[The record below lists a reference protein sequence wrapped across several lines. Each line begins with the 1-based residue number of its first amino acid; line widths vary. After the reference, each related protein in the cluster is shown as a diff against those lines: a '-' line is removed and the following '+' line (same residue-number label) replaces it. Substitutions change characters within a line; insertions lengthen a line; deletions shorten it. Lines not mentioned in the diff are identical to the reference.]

1 MRVVIVGA
9 GPVGSLLAAELARLG
24 VDHLTLEA
32 RATPGAGTRAI
43 GIHSAAL
50 RAMSPSGATDRILD
64 RALRVSEG
72 EARIDGRT
80 IATIRFDRA
89 RTGSLA
95 SFPFVATLPQ
105 EATEAAIAATAA
117 SHGAVEPQRGC
128 RVTRVI
134 DDGPSCRVVTD
145 RGEVR
150 GDVVVIAAGSRS
162 RSISDLT
169 HDERRRAYPD
179 RYVMADVRD
188 DTGEGPRAIV
198 HLHRDGV
205 LESFP
210 LPGGLRRFVAW
221 HRPRPPESSLE
232 DADALRAA
240 LTVRAGVAADGVATA
255 TGFGVGRFTARRM
268 HRGRVFAIGDAAH
281 EVSPIGGQGLNLG
294 LIDAATLAPLLAD
307 WGRTGQ
313 PPPQLSAW
321 ERRRRGAAR
330 TASRIAALNTV
341 AGRGHG
347 SLGAAARHA
356 GIRLAPARLLAHA
369 YGMGFDPDAREGSLT
384 PQTR

>member
-9 GPVGSLLAAELARLG
+9 GPVGTLLAAELARLG
-24 VDHLTLEA
+24 VEHVTLEA
-32 RATPGAGTRAI
+32 RAVPGTGFRAI
-43 GIHSAAL
+43 GIHSASL
-50 RAMSPSGATDRILD
+50 HAMSPSGATDRILEEC
-64 RALRVSEG
+64 LRVREG
-72 EARIDGRT
+72 EARIGGRT
-80 IATIRFDRA
+80 LTTIRFDRA

-105 EATEAAIAATAA
+105 AATEAAIAATAA
-117 SHGAVEPQRGC
+117 SHGAVAPQRGT
-128 RVTRVI
+128 RVTQVI

-145 RGEVR
+145 RGDVH

-162 RSISDLT
+162 RAISDLT
-169 HDERRRAYPD
+169 RDGRRRAYPD

-188 DTGEGPRAIV
+188 DTDEGPRAIV

-221 HRPRPPESSLE
+221 HRPLPAQTPL
-232 DADALRAA
+232 DGAAALRAA
-240 LTVRAGVAADGVATA
+240 LTVRAGVAGDAVSTATA
-255 TGFGVGRFTARRM
+255 FGVGRFLVRRM

-294 LIDAATLAPLLAD
+294 LIDAATLAPLLAE
-307 WGRTGQ
+307 WNRSGQ
-313 PPPQLSAW
+313 QPPQLAAW
-321 ERRRRGAAR
+321 ERRRRAAAR
-330 TASRIAALNTV
+330 TASRIAALNTL

-347 SLGAAARHA
+347 AVGGAVREGAVR
-356 GIRLAPARLLAHA
+356 IAPAELLARA
-369 YGMGFDPDAREGSLT
+369 YGMGLDPDARRSRLT
-384 PQTR
+384 S